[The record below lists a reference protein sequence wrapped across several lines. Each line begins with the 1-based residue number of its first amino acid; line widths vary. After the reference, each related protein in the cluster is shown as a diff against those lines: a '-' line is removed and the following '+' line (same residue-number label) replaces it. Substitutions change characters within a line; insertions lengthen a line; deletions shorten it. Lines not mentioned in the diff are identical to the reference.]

1 MDKLRDLLEQ
11 EPVMLTWKTPFG
23 RWLHIAAD
31 YGRLEIIEYLNNA
44 RIDTNGAASGLRGG
58 F

>member
-1 MDKLRDLLEQ
+1 MDTLRDLLEQ

-23 RWLHIAAD
+23 TWLHIAAD
-31 YGRLEIIEYLNNA
+31 YGRLEKIEYLINA
-44 RIDTNGAASGLRGG
+44 GIDTNGSASDLRGG